1 MRQQIN
7 LYQDSLI
14 DKPEPFQSRQT
25 GMILAA
31 TVVCLLL
38 IGFYSY
44 WQVNTLQA
52 KANDLQQQQM
62 LISAQVVE
70 LDKQY
75 PERQPSALLQQ
86 KIKRLEQELQ
96 GQRKALDYFSKQ
108 NQDGNASILAS
119 LEGLAQYPLPGI
131 WLRQI
136 SLLRSGQDVQLSGSA
151 LKPEQVPEYLQLL
164 GAKNVFGGQVFARLK
179 LNRLKEQ
186 AGQVDFELDSVLEVT
201 R

>member
-38 IGFYSY
+38 VGFYSY
-44 WQVNTLQA
+44 WQANSLQA
-52 KANDLQQQQM
+52 QADDLRQQQL
-62 LISAQVVE
+62 LISTQVVE
-70 LDKQY
+70 LEKQY
-75 PERQPSALLQQ
+75 PEREPSVLLQE
-86 KIKRLEQELQ
+86 KVKRVEQELQ
-96 GQRKALDYFSKQ
+96 GQRKALEYFSKQ
-108 NQDGNASILAS
+108 DQESNTSILAS

-136 SLLRSGQDVQLSGSA
+136 SLLHGGQEVQLSGSA

-164 GAKNVFGGQVFARLK
+164 GEKNVFGGQVFARLK

-186 AGQVDFELDSVLEVT
+186 AGQVDFELDSVQEVT

>member
-31 TVVCLLL
+31 AVVFLLL
-38 IGFYSY
+38 VGFYSY
-44 WQVNTLQA
+44 WQANSLQVQA
-52 KANDLQQQQM
+52 DDLRQQQL
-62 LISAQVVE
+62 LISTQVVDLE
-70 LDKQY
+70 KQY
-75 PERQPSALLQQ
+75 PERKQSVLLQE

-96 GQRKALDYFSKQ
+96 GQRKALDYFSR
-108 NQDGNASILAS
+108 QDQEGNASILAS

-136 SLLRSGQDVQLSGSA
+136 SLLYSGQEVQLSGSA
-151 LKPEQVPEYLQLL
+151 LNPEQVPEYLQLL
-164 GAKNVFGGQVFARLK
+164 GKKNVFGGQVFARLK

-186 AGQVDFELDSVLEVT
+186 ADQVDFELDSVQEVT